1 VGREGLP
8 TVIDPVGGGW
18 VASLARP
25 DGPQVLPRTVSVLRG
40 AEIAIGCYLL
50 RCMGGHPLMARLVR
64 ARPGQGVGAD
74 RNDDRTRILGNHY
87 SRPRLWDFLLAS
99 PTQFSRQ
106 LLIFICL

>member
-1 VGREGLP
+1 MRVAWRACP
-8 TVIDPVGGGW
+8 TIIDPVGGGW

-50 RCMGGHPLMARLVR
+50 RCMSGHSLMARLVR

-74 RNDDRTRILGNHY
+74 RGDDRTRILGNHY
-87 SRPRLWDFLLAS
+87 SRVCGTSCWRAPRNS
-99 PTQFSRQ
+99 PDN
-106 LLIFICL
+106 C